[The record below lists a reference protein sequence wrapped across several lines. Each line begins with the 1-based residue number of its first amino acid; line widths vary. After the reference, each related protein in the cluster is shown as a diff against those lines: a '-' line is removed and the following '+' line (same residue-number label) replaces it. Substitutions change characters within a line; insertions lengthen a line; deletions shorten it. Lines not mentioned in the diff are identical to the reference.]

1 MTGQTV
7 LEANETRIRAKQ
19 SQGHPPKYWG
29 PWFVSLKD
37 SDMKKTRLNIFYHL
51 GEGLEDLHDL
61 RIGMEF
67 AEAVMSMIRPQQW
80 LIELDRALQN
90 VPMPDTHASVKALLN
105 AVNAWCAPQP
115 GFDISQRFTQKDMH
129 YVMGCLRKF
138 EEDFEREEANLAVF
152 IVTPKKLL
160 DTRLLIEKPEEAFDK
175 KIRELLPKQMLHD
188 FAQAARCLAFE
199 IPTACAF
206 HVCRGT
212 EALILEYY
220 KRLSGHPWDQTRKD
234 WGIYIDF
241 LIKDGAPEKI
251 TTRLREIAKMDR
263 NAYVHP
269 DVTVTL
275 DEAPLLFGLCAAVI
289 FYMGQELERLT
300 A

>member
-1 MTGQTV
+1 VTGQSV
-7 LEANETRIRAKQ
+7 LETNGTRIRTKQ
-19 SQGHPPKYWG
+19 NRGYPPKYWG
-29 PWFVSLKD
+29 PWFAPLKD

-51 GEGLEDLHDL
+51 GESLEDLHAL

-80 LIELDRALQN
+80 LIELDRALQD
-90 VPMPDTHASVKALLN
+90 VPMPDTHASVQALLST
-105 AVNAWCAPQP
+105 VNAWCAPQP
-115 GFDISQRFTQKDMH
+115 GFDPTQRFTQSDMSR
-129 YVMGCLRKF
+129 VMGHLRKF
-138 EEDFEREEANLAVF
+138 EEDFEREESNIAVF

-175 KIRELLPKQMLHD
+175 KIRKLLPKQMLLD

-212 EALILEYY
+212 EALIIQYCE
-220 KRLSGHPWDQTRKD
+220 RLIGHLWTEPRKD
-234 WGIYIDF
+234 WGRYIEV
-241 LIKDGAPEKI
+241 LVEKRAPDKI
-251 TTRLREIAKMDR
+251 TSRLREIAKMDR

-269 DVTVTL
+269 DINVTL
-275 DEAPLLFGLCAAVI
+275 EEAPVLFELCNGVI
-289 FYMGQELERLT
+289 FYMAQELERLT
-300 A
+300 P